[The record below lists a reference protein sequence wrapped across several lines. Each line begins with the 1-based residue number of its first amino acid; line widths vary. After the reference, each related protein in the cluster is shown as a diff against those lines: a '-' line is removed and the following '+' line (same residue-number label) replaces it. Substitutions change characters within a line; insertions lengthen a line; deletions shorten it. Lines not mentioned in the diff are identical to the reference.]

1 MTGKRRRE
9 TGADTS
15 CGGVGRTAGSDGVSI
30 LFPKVNYQYI
40 VVYRVY
46 LTIFVDVRSGE
57 PKLARLTEIG
67 EKDVVVKNVYFAV
80 SVDVASVKYSSWNGS
95 GGGRRSGRRYLGSE
109 WSKIRAGLIP
119 IDPFFILV

>member
-80 SVDVASVKYSSWNGS
+80 SVEVAGAKYSSWS
-95 GGGRRSGRRYLGSE
+95 GGRGGRRGGRSCLGTV
-109 WSKIRAGLIP
+109 WSKIRAGFVSIN
-119 IDPFFILV
+119 PFFIFV